1 MCCSFLYLVYNRGGL
16 VFSFVSRYGYR
27 CGEESKRTWN
37 FIRFDGGGYRSRS
50 VGGGQRCVSQA
61 GRRRQAKAGSSGCSR
76 SASAESSEREPILP
90 S

>member
-61 GRRRQAKAGSSGCSR
+61 GRQQEAGEGRQ
-76 SASAESSEREPILP
+76 
-90 S
+90 

>member
-61 GRRRQAKAGSSGCSR
+61 GRQQAGEGRQ
-76 SASAESSEREPILP
+76 
-90 S
+90 